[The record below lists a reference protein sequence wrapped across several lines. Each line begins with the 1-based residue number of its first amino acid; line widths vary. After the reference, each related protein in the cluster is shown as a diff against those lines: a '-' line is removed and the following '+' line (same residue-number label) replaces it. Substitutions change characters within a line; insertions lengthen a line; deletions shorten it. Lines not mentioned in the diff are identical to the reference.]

1 MPEFIPTTG
10 KGGGKKSPF
19 DFGASKDGPA
29 YKAARGGKALG
40 FTGSVAEILR
50 RSAEPASAVAYLA
63 QGKPREAAGSIADI
77 VRQKE
82 KVRTIGLSDV
92 PIIRE
97 ATGKLPWYLR
107 GPTRFAF
114 DVAGDPLTYLT
125 FGASGV
131 AKGAAGKTIA
141 RVGERE
147 SVALAAARATTRATR
162 GPESLPR
169 LNDIARAA
177 VLTGVEKG
185 SLDPAL
191 QVGLRLPFGR
201 SSVTVAG
208 VNLGKARDAL
218 ARVGGRIPANE
229 AIRKSTR
236 ESFLPTRGA
245 SKSMRHVHQ
254 SVRRA
259 AEVEARLWQREAQDL
274 GRRIYQRAKDNG
286 VKPADL
292 NRLIARHIDNPT
304 KYPAPQFAQDLTA
317 DTRAIF
323 ERLGAR
329 ELSDG
334 VRRESRENYIPHLLL
349 SDNDVSKYESRFG
362 AGAMAKEN
370 PSFVKERKADTFDD
384 LDYAGVKYETN
395 IERLI
400 EARAAASTTARTKL
414 AIDEATFARF
424 GVGSPLADTT
434 AAQTRVDAARAKWV
448 AATDRYRRLEST
460 GADRSAIDAARRDV
474 ADAKAKAEAA
484 RRVVP
489 LAPVRDAE
497 DALAAAQDAR
507 AGITPATRPAK
518 RAALP
523 TSEELAAANYE
534 RGLLNRIRDE
544 IDSQANEW
552 RATIADARRTVQAA
566 ASAGRIDPRS
576 FERIGRRIG
585 ALQARATSLR
595 SSTGAMTR
603 RQSDAYGRVIDR
615 LATLHVMLRDA
626 GSAPT
631 TKQIAE
637 LGRELGRLERTA
649 PQELQR
655 LKVAFSKQAGKV
667 RAAERAPKVRVAAE
681 ADAAYAQDVRRFRAE
696 RAVAE
701 ADVASA
707 TRALREA
714 RRGRDV
720 NAIRE
725 AEAGL
730 RSARTRLGAAQRE
743 VAYQQGRRPGELAKA
758 KQAQSS
764 AEAGL
769 LRAQKPLDRLE
780 EANRKLLDVP
790 VSRLAS
796 SREWRDLE
804 RGWTEVPDAPRFKD
818 ARLPPAIANDL
829 MLVHKTIG
837 DSMKHP
843 AAPLRFLRQIQGSWK
858 RLALATPGFHIR
870 NQLDDSLR
878 AWWAGARNPQSY
890 SQSAAIL
897 RGREGSVTVRGKRY
911 TNDELLGMAR
921 SHGVVDVGFVAQEA
935 ASSEARHRFRSEAMR
950 HGAGRRVNWLRGTE
964 QLGAFREDWNRM
976 SLFLERMKAGD
987 NPVKAAD
994 TVRKYLFDYGDVGEF
1009 VTTARRYWIPFI
1021 TYASKVIPFTAGE
1034 FARRPG
1040 HMSAIYHA
1048 QQGAWEEAG
1057 QPDISGLAPE
1067 DQLAL
1072 PLPPQVAALL
1082 QRASGARTADG
1093 SEAPIMLFN
1102 PKGVFGYTL
1111 PNDLIEGVRGGG
1123 PGVQR
1128 LAGSFG
1134 SPFVTKPAELLM
1146 NHSLYNGRGYRD
1158 NELIKANAVEAL
1170 LAKATGGAGFGTKKD
1185 QQTGQRNLAINPRL
1199 AILTRFLPTTNQA
1212 SSLLT
1217 GVPGMQGASTSPRIG
1232 WLRTLGG
1239 VPVMPYDRAR
1249 DEWYARKYGN
1259 R

>member
-19 DFGASKDGPA
+19 DFRAPGDTTPT
-29 YKAARGGKALG
+29 YMRMRGGNAIGL
-40 FTGSVAEILR
+40 TATVADALR
-50 RSAEPASAVAYLA
+50 RSAEPASAVAYLV

-82 KVRTIGLSDV
+82 RTKTIGLSDV
-92 PIIRE
+92 PIIRQ

-147 SVALAAARATTRATR
+147 SMALAAARASTRAAR

-229 AIRKSTR
+229 ALRKSTR
-236 ESFLPTRGA
+236 ESFLPSRGA

-274 GRRIYQRAKDNG
+274 GRRIYQRAKQNN

-304 KYPAPQFAQDLTA
+304 KYDAPAFAQDLVA

-323 ERLGAR
+323 ERLSVR
-329 ELSDG
+329 ELGDG

-349 SDNDVSKYESRFG
+349 GDNDVSKLQARYASSV
-362 AGAMAKEN
+362 MSKEN
-370 PSFVKERKADTFDD
+370 PFFVKERAAQTFDD
-384 LDYAGVKYETN
+384 LDHVGVKYETN

-414 AIDEATFARF
+414 AVDEATFARF
-424 GVGSPLADTT
+424 GV
-434 AAQTRVDAARAKWV
+434 AKP
-448 AATDRYRRLEST
+448 
-460 GADRSAIDAARRDV
+460 I
-474 ADAKAKAEAA
+474 K
-484 RRVVP
+484 
-489 LAPVRDAE
+489 
-497 DALAAAQDAR
+497 
-507 AGITPATRPAK
+507 
-518 RAALP
+518 
-523 TSEELAAANYE
+523 
-534 RGLLNRIRDE
+534 
-544 IDSQANEW
+544 
-552 RATIADARRTVQAA
+552 
-566 ASAGRIDPRS
+566 
-576 FERIGRRIG
+576 
-585 ALQARATSLR
+585 
-595 SSTGAMTR
+595 
-603 RQSDAYGRVIDR
+603 
-615 LATLHVMLRDA
+615 
-626 GSAPT
+626 
-631 TKQIAE
+631 
-637 LGRELGRLERTA
+637 
-649 PQELQR
+649 
-655 LKVAFSKQAGKV
+655 
-667 RAAERAPKVRVAAE
+667 
-681 ADAAYAQDVRRFRAE
+681 
-696 RAVAE
+696 
-701 ADVASA
+701 
-707 TRALREA
+707 
-714 RRGRDV
+714 
-720 NAIRE
+720 
-725 AEAGL
+725 
-730 RSARTRLGAAQRE
+730 
-743 VAYQQGRRPGELAKA
+743 
-758 KQAQSS
+758 
-764 AEAGL
+764 
-769 LRAQKPLDRLE
+769 
-780 EANRKLLDVP
+780 DVP
-790 VSRLAS
+790 VTATEKQAAKVGARNARLMELPVGRLAADS
-796 SREWRDLE
+796 TEWKALR
-804 RGWTEVPDAPRFKD
+804 RGWMEVPDAPRFKD
-818 ARLPPAIANDL
+818 ARLPPAIARDL

-837 DSMKHP
+837 DSMEHP
-843 AAPLRFLRQIQGSWK
+843 AAPLRFLRQVQGSWK

-890 SQSAAIL
+890 AQSAGIL
-897 RGREGSVTVRGKRY
+897 KGKPGSVTVRGKRY
-911 TNDELLGMAR
+911 TNDELLNMAR
-921 SHGVVDVGFVAQEA
+921 SHGVIDVGFVAQEA
-935 ASSEARHRFRSEAMR
+935 ASSESRYRLRMEAAR
-950 HGAGRRVNWLRGTE
+950 HGAARRANWLRGTE

-976 SLFLERMKAGD
+976 SLFLERLKAGD

-1009 VTTARRYWIPFI
+1009 VTTARRYWVPFI
-1021 TYASKVIPFTAGE
+1021 TYASKVLPFTAGE

-1057 QPDISGLAPE
+1057 YPDISGLAPE

-1072 PLPPQVAALL
+1072 PLPPQVSALL

-1093 SEAPIMLFN
+1093 EGAPLMLFN
-1102 PKGVFGYTL
+1102 PQGVYGYTM
-1111 PNDLIEGVRGGG
+1111 PNDMIEGVRGGWAG
-1123 PGVQR
+1123 SQR
-1128 LAGSFG
+1128 LSSSYV
-1134 SPFVTKPAELLM
+1134 SPFITKPIEGFL
-1146 NHSLYNGRGYRD
+1146 NYSLYNGRGYRD
-1158 NELIKANAVEAL
+1158 NELIKANALEAL

-1199 AILTRFLPTTNQA
+1199 AILTRFLPTANQA
-1212 SSLLT
+1212 SSIVT
-1217 GVPGMQGASTSPRIG
+1217 GVPGMQGSSTSPRIG
-1232 WLRTLGG
+1232 WLKTLGG
-1239 VPVMPYDRAR
+1239 VPVLSYDRAR
-1249 DEWYARKYGN
+1249 DEWFARKYGN